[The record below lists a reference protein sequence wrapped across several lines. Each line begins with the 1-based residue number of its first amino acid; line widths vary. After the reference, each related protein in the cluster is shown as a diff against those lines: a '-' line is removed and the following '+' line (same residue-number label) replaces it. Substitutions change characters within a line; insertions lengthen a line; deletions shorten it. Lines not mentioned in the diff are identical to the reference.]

1 MKHQRRRGSQSLPDW
16 SKGQYGNNDPRIK
29 RIFDN
34 VRKVCQA
41 CKQVGPNF
49 RKMYR
54 AISMVSWTR
63 PGAVKL
69 AAKFKEEYEA
79 SPTT

>member
-1 MKHQRRRGSQSLPDW
+1 MKRTQWRSPAVPKW
-16 SKGQYGNNDPRIK
+16 PKGPFGNNDPRIK

-41 CKQVGPNF
+41 CKQVG
-49 RKMYR
+49 RKYSQMYR
-54 AISMVSWTR
+54 AISMVSWTDTR
-63 PGAVKL
+63 AVKL